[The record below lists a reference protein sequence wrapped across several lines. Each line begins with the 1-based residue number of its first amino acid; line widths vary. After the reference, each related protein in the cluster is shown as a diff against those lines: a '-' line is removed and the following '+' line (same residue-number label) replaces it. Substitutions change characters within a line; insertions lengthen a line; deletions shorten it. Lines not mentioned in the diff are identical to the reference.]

1 MLTSADSDTGL
12 SASVR
17 GSPESV
23 LRANFP
29 SGQEHQVDVWLSTWC
44 GRRNDL
50 RFVSIL
56 IYRQRLMYGSSC
68 QGKNKTGRMG
78 TEKSRGRVIWGEW
91 TQNVKLFLTR
101 AKALQRSCIAEEI
114 LNNPGA
120 EMLIALQVGHP
131 LPSHSCSCS
140 RGQCTPS
147 PWQWER
153 CPPR

>member
-1 MLTSADSDTGL
+1 MLTSADSDTAL

-56 IYRQRLMYGSSC
+56 IYRQWLMYGSAC

-91 TQNVKLFLTR
+91 TQNVKLILTQV
-101 AKALQRSCIAEEI
+101 KVLQRSCIAEEF
-114 LNNPGA
+114 LNNPGDK
-120 EMLIALQVGHP
+120 MLIALQVGHP
-131 LPSHSCSCS
+131 LPSRSCSCS
-140 RGQCTPS
+140 RGQCIPP
-147 PWQWER
+147 PWQRGR
-153 CPPR
+153 CSPR